1 MHIAFAVHDVSVF
14 ATPCTENRRH
24 AGRRPGARAPTAGHG
39 LSGRRLGL
47 LNNQKANAGRLLDAV
62 ADELQRRA
70 GPFEEIREVK
80 AAPAAAPT
88 DVMGRLQRC
97 DAVVLAIAD

>member
-1 MHIAFAVHDVSVF
+1 MEIEVLVPVSPLHVV
-14 ATPCTENRRH
+14 P
-24 AGRRPGARAPTAGHG
+24 RPLAARING